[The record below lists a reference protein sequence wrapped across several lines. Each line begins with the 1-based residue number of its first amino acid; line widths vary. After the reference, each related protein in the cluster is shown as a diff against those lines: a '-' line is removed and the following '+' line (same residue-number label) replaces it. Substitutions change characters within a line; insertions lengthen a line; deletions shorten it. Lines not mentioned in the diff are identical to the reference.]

1 MVVLGHTCSLP
12 LAHLPALTSTCIAIW
27 LSHFSSPRRTV
38 CCISP
43 ISTQS
48 PSVPYW
54 RLQCQ
59 FTSVVWIV
67 WLDHHRH
74 PNRPGM
80 SRYAAHCR
88 RLHTLAI
95 RRLQRTPSCPIF
107 ECPTGEYPLSVLHP
121 VPDSAYRRSLSVNTT
136 LRRRCQPTLL
146 LWDYP
151 AGSALRWQTNVH
163 IIGLRNICL
172 PSPIQFNLFGAQ
184 SGMTAIFTALT
195 TDLLE
200 RTIGPK
206 PRKNGQGAM
215 FVLRPRSRGNQVKVV
230 MMTRC

>member
-1 MVVLGHTCSLP
+1 MLGHTSSLP

-95 RRLQRTPSCPIF
+95 RRLQSTPSCPIF

-136 LRRRCQPTLL
+136 LRRRCQPTLCS
-146 LWDYP
+146 
-151 AGSALRWQTNVH
+151 G
-163 IIGLRNICL
+163 IIL
-172 PSPIQFNLFGAQ
+172 
-184 SGMTAIFTALT
+184 
-195 TDLLE
+195 
-200 RTIGPK
+200 
-206 PRKNGQGAM
+206 QGALCGGKQM
-215 FVLRPRSRGNQVKVV
+215 CTSSACETFAFLLLSNSIFLVPSRA
-230 MMTRC
+230 